1 MAGRIQQ
8 IVLVIQANG
17 RAAWRTPRGSRL
29 AAMGIMACVLI
40 LAASGHGHTAAQDVP
55 ASTPAA
61 SERARLLALHREAAT
76 RLQEAD
82 ASDTTAAKAARAL
95 QRLASVLDALGTAT
109 APAGLEAPVEAPLP
123 ADLRAELQRV
133 ARALA
138 AVARGPATTTV
149 SALTTARAEQ
159 RVDSDAI
166 RGVLERVRA
175 RLDGEVALGL
185 TFQGTYSQ
193 TRAKEPVYG
202 GHATAMGPAP
212 AAPPETGAAP
222 MPSTVTFVEGARLPT
237 RTWAGGPTK
246 DHILESAGN
255 GVALIDYDGDGWLD
269 VYLVTAAQLTP
280 TRERIPHRN
289 ALYRNTGGW
298 QFEDVSAPAGVDAA
312 AWGSGV
318 CAGDADGDGR
328 LDLYVTNWGVNF
340 LFRNRGDGT
349 FEEMAARAGVAAGGW
364 STGCAFF
371 DADADGD
378 LDLYVAR
385 YVQAT
390 WDDVGRAR
398 RTLVWR
404 NGPQVMV
411 GPAGLPGE
419 SDLFFE
425 NLGAGRFEEASAR
438 HGLDDTAR
446 AYGFGVLAS
455 DVDDDGRVDLFV
467 ANDSNPNF
475 LYRNLGNGR
484 FDSAGLLAG
493 VAVNAEARAQ
503 AGMGVDAGDADGD
516 GRLDFVLTAFA
527 HDRNTLYRQLE
538 GGLFED
544 ASVASGLAAATFV
557 RMGWGVAFVD
567 ADLDG
572 RQDLF
577 VANGHIFA
585 DVGRYPQLDES
596 FAQKNQLLLNT
607 GPLFR
612 DVSAAAGAGLQVEKV
627 SRGLAIG
634 DLDNDGDPDVVVS
647 NMDDEPTVLDN
658 RQGTGHHWL
667 GLRLSAPDGNRFAI
681 GARVVV
687 EAAERTQV
695 REIRS
700 GGSYLSQHD
709 LRALFGLGTHAGP
722 VTVEVRMPGGAR
734 WRWTDIAAD
743 RYHDLVLAPSSRV
756 GGAEGAR

>member
-1 MAGRIQQ
+1 MLAIQT
-8 IVLVIQANG
+8 NG
-17 RAAWRTPRGSRL
+17 RAARRKPREGSL
-29 AAMGIMACVLI
+29 AAAWVTCCVLV
-40 LAASGHGHTAAQDVP
+40 LAAAGHGHTAAQGVNASASAVP
-55 ASTPAA
+55 
-61 SERARLLALHREAAT
+61 ERTRLLDLHREAVT
-76 RLQEAD
+76 LLQEAD
-82 ASDTTAAKAARAL
+82 ASGATAAAVAGAL
-95 QRLASVLDALGTAT
+95 QRLATVLEALGTVT
-109 APAGLEAPVEAPLP
+109 APAGPEAPVMAALP
-123 ADLRAELQRV
+123 ADVRAELQRV
-133 ARALA
+133 ARELA
-138 AVARGPATTTV
+138 AVSRGQSTSTV
-149 SALTTARAEQ
+149 STLTTARAD
-159 RVDSDAI
+159 RGVASAAI
-166 RGVLERVRA
+166 RAVLDRVRA

-212 AAPPETGAAP
+212 AAPPETDAATT
-222 MPSTVTFVEGARLPT
+222 PSTATFEEGARLPT

-255 GVALIDYDGDGWLD
+255 GLALIDYDGDGWLD
-269 VYLVTAAQLTP
+269 IYLVTAAQLTP

-289 ALYRNTGGW
+289 ALYRNKGGW
-298 QFEDVSAPAGVDAA
+298 QFEDVSARAGVDAA

-318 CAGDADGDGR
+318 CAGDADGDGL
-328 LDLYVTNWGVNF
+328 LDLYVTNWGANF

-349 FEEMAARAGVAAGGW
+349 FQELAARAGVAAGGW
-364 STGCAFF
+364 STGCAFL

-385 YVQAT
+385 YVQTT
-390 WDDVGRAR
+390 WDDVVRAR

-404 NGPQVMV
+404 NGPQVMA

-425 NLGAGRFEEASAR
+425 NLGGGRFEEATAR
-438 HGLDDTAR
+438 HGLDDAAR
-446 AYGFGVLAS
+446 AYGFGVLAT
-455 DVDDDGRVDLFV
+455 DFDDDGRVDLFV

-475 LYRNLGNGR
+475 LYRNLGEGR
-484 FDSAGLLAG
+484 FDSVGLLAG

-527 HDRNTLYRQLE
+527 HDRNTLYRHLD

-544 ASVASGLAAATFV
+544 ASVTAGLAAPTFV

-585 DVGRYPQLDES
+585 DVGEHPHLGET
-596 FAQKNQLLLNT
+596 FAQKNQLLLNA
-607 GPLFR
+607 GSRFR
-612 DVSAAAGAGLQVEKV
+612 DVSATAGAGLQVEKV

-647 NMDDEPTVLDN
+647 NMDDEPTLLDN

-681 GARVVV
+681 GARVSV
-687 EAAERTQV
+687 EAAGRTQV
-695 REIRS
+695 REVRS

-709 LRALFGLGTHAGP
+709 LRVLFGLGTHAGP
-722 VTVEVRMPGGAR
+722 VAVEVRMPGGAR

-743 RYHDLVLAPSSRV
+743 RYHDLVLAPPARV
-756 GGAEGAR
+756 GGAEAAR